1 MNPRRLLA
9 LGLAVACG
17 ALLTGC
23 SSGGMSEP
31 GNPGGA
37 IIDSSADPSGLRGAV
52 LAQPYR
58 MPNVT
63 LTATDGSAFHLVSDT
78 TSPVTLVFFG
88 YTNCPDVCGLVMADI
103 ATAVS
108 RLDPSVAADV
118 QMLFIT
124 TDPARDTGPVLRSYL
139 DHFNPDFQGL
149 TGTMHD
155 IRTVANALGVPVEGI
170 QRLPDGGYE
179 VGHGSQIVGIDS
191 RDEAP
196 VVWTEGTPVSDLE
209 HDITVLDQQS

>member
-1 MNPRRLLA
+1 MNPHQLL
-9 LGLAVACG
+9 LLCMTVVCG

-23 SSGGMSEP
+23 SSAGMSEAS
-31 GNPGGA
+31 NPGGA
-37 IIDSSADPSGLRGAV
+37 IIESSADPSGLRGAV

-58 MPNVT
+58 MPDVT
-63 LTATDGSAFHLVSDT
+63 LTATDGSPFHLVSDT
-78 TSPVTLVFFG
+78 TAPVTLVFFG

-108 RLDPSVAADV
+108 RLDPAVAADV

-139 DHFNPDFQGL
+139 DHFNPEFQGL
-149 TGTMHD
+149 TGAMRD

-170 QRLPDGGYE
+170 QRLPDGGYD

-209 HDITVLDQQS
+209 HDITVLDRQS